1 MDSERRERLERYKK
15 RRRKHLY
22 MVMSIVFVL
31 FVLGLSLASI
41 IKKDKT
47 FSEQENRMLAEMPVL
62 TVESIK
68 NEAFMTG
75 LEEYTADQFIG
86 RDFWITVKTYSD
98 LLLGKRE
105 FNGVYLCKDQYLMEV
120 PSEPDTEN
128 VEENMEAVN
137 AFASAHSDLLVN
149 MMIVPNAAYVM
160 SDYLPKGAPVRDQEQ
175 DMAWLGG
182 LLSTQVGFINVTD
195 ALKEH
200 EDEGLYY
207 KTDHHWTSKGAMYGF
222 EAAAPALQITDPVK
236 AYSTYTVSTTFE
248 GTMASTSG
256 YHAVKDSIEVYAPS
270 DTEVKYI
277 VSDSD
282 NAEKRT
288 TIYDTDALGEKD
300 QYQVFFGGNHSL
312 VDIST
317 VNETDRKL
325 LIFKDSYANCFVPF
339 LLPYYSEI
347 IMVDPRYY
355 YDNVDMV
362 IENYA
367 ITDVLFLYNMDTFM
381 TDNSLADVLATS
393 AEAAESPTEDT
404 EATPEDAASTIGET
418 SAPDETS
425 VPEEA

>member
-1 MDSERRERLERYKK
+1 MDSERRQRYERYKK

-31 FVLGLSLASI
+31 FVLGLSLAGI
-41 IKKDKT
+41 IKKDRT

-62 TVESIK
+62 TAESIK
-68 NEAFMTG
+68 NESFMTG

-86 RDFWITVKTYSD
+86 RDFWITLKMYSD
-98 LLLGKRE
+98 LFLGKRE
-105 FNGVYLCKDQYLMEV
+105 FNGVYLCKDQYLMEI

-128 VEENMEAVN
+128 VEANIEAIN
-137 AFASAHSDLLVN
+137 TFASNHSDLLTN
-149 MMIVPNAAYVM
+149 MVVVPNAAYVM
-160 SDYLPKGAPVRDQEQ
+160 KDYLPKGAPVRNQGEDIE
-175 DMAWLGG
+175 WIKS
-182 LLSTQVGFINVTD
+182 LLSGQVGFVDVTETL
-195 ALKEH
+195 AEH
-200 EDEGLYY
+200 VDEGLYY

-222 EAAAPALQITDPVK
+222 EAAAFAMQITDPVEN
-236 AYSTYTVSTTFE
+236 YSVYTVSTSFE

-256 YHAVKDSIEVYAPS
+256 YHAVKDSIEIYVPA
-270 DTEVKYI
+270 DEEVKYI
-277 VSDSD
+277 VSDTD

-288 TIYDTDALGEKD
+288 TIFDTSALEEKD

-312 VDIST
+312 VDITT
-317 VNETDRKL
+317 VNETDRRL

-367 ITDVLFLYNMDTFM
+367 VTDVLFLYNVDTFL
-381 TDNSLADVLATS
+381 TDNSLADVLVS
-393 AEAAESPTEDT
+393 SE
-404 EATPEDAASTIGET
+404 
-418 SAPDETS
+418 DETT
-425 VPEEA
+425 